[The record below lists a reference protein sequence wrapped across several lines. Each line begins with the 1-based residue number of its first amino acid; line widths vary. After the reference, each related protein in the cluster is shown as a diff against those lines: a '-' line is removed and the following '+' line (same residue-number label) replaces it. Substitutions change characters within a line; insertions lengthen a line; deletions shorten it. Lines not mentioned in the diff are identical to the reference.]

1 MDYMIK
7 IQREICVD
15 NSTIL
20 RDAVDTDPEE
30 GVYFVGNYKTHENDK
45 FTSFSAAKEHEA
57 MLKQDWQVEEDARQA
72 AIAAL
77 STERPVDFIIESSA
91 L

>member
-1 MDYMIK
+1 MYFVIK
-7 IQREICVD
+7 ILREVCEG
-15 NSTIL
+15 NSTEL

-45 FTSFSAAKEHEA
+45 FTSFAAAKEHEA
-57 MLKQDWQVEEDARQA
+57 SLKQDWQAEEDARL
-72 AIAAL
+72 AAL
-77 STERPVDFIIESSA
+77 SKPSTHRPVDFTIESSY